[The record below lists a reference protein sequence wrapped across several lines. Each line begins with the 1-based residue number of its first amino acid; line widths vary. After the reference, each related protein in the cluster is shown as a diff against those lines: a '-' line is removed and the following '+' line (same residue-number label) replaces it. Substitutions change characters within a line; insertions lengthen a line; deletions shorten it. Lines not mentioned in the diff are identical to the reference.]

1 MQRPKLAPCVRGKLD
16 VLRIDDMKAAVR
28 HQLDPTIRSNDTRDF
43 QGALRAKI
51 VGQEEG
57 VQALVDLYQ
66 VFCAGLN
73 SPGRPVGNLLFL
85 GPTGSGKTRI
95 VEAAAE
101 ILFQDAR
108 AVIKVDCA
116 EFQHSHEI
124 ATVNGSPPGFL
135 GHRESGPPITQG
147 DLAKSHSDKLKLF
160 FLLFDEN
167 QKASDPRRQLL
178 PPILDKATAAL
189 GDNRR

>member
-1 MQRPKLAPCVRGKLD
+1 MLLSLCCFLTHYGVEKIGIPHALSTAGVEWDGQRVWGRQTQRR
-16 VLRIDDMKAAVR
+16 VDDMKAAVR
-28 HQLDPTIRSNDTRDF
+28 HQLDPTIRSNDTSEF
-43 QGALRAKI
+43 HASLRAKI

-57 VQALVDLYQ
+57 VQSLVDMFQ

-101 ILFQDAR
+101 ILFGDAR

-116 EFQHSHEI
+116 EVQHSHEI
-124 ATVNGSPPGFL
+124 AKLIRSPPGSL
-135 GHRESGPPITQG
+135 GHRETHPLITQG
-147 DLAKSHSDKLKLF
+147 ELA
-160 FLLFDEN
+160 
-167 QKASDPRRQLL
+167 
-178 PPILDKATAAL
+178 
-189 GDNRR
+189 